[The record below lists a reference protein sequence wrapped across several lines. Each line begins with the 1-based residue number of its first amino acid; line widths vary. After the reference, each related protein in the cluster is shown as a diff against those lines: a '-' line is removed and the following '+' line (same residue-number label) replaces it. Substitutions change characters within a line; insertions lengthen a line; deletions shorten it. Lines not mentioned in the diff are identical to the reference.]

1 MVTGFDY
8 LGRDK
13 TLQEHWIRRFAAI
26 VIDWLIIFIPLSLIG
41 RLVGGWGTFGF
52 LPLSLTSVLFF
63 LYCALFDYAIG
74 GTLGKMLLGLK
85 SVSVTG
91 KMDIAQA
98 IMRNISKIFLLILL
112 IDWIV
117 GMAVDTTDPRQKWTD
132 RLVNT
137 SVILISRPAA

>member
-13 TLQEHWIRRFAAI
+13 TLQEHWLRRFAAI
-26 VIDWLIIFIPLSLIG
+26 VIDWLIIYVPLVIIA
-41 RLVGGWGTFGF
+41 RITGGWGVFGF
-52 LPLSLTSVLFF
+52 LPLSLTSVFFF
-63 LYCALFDYAIG
+63 LYCTLFDFAIG
-74 GTLGKMLLGLK
+74 GTVGKMLLGLK

-117 GMAVDTTDPRQKWTD
+117 GMAIDTTDPRQKWTD
-132 RLVNT
+132 HLVNT
-137 SVILISRPAA
+137 SVILISHPAA

>member
-13 TLQEHWIRRFAAI
+13 ALQEHWVRRFAAV
-26 VIDWLIIFIPLSLIG
+26 VIDWLIIYIPLSFIG
-41 RLVGGWGTFGF
+41 WLFGRWGAVGFVS
-52 LPLSLTSVLFF
+52 LSTEFVVFF
-63 LYCALFDYAIG
+63 VYCTAFDYIVG

-98 IMRNISKIFLLILL
+98 IVRNISKIFPVLLL

-117 GMAVDTTDPRQKWTD
+117 GMAIDTTDPRQKWTD
-132 RLVNT
+132 HAIKT
-137 SVILISRPAA
+137 SVILISKPAA

>member
-13 TLQEHWIRRFAAI
+13 TLQEHWLRRFAAI
-26 VIDWLIIFIPLSLIG
+26 VIDWLIIFIPLSI
-41 RLVGGWGTFGF
+41 VGSIINWGLFGF
-52 LPLSLTSVLFF
+52 WPLSASSALFF
-63 LYCALFDYAIG
+63 LYCALFDFAIG

-85 SVSVTG
+85 AVSVTG

-98 IMRNISKIFLLILL
+98 IMRNITKIFAPLLL

-117 GMAVDTTDPRQKWTD
+117 GMAIDTKDPRQKWTD
-132 RLVNT
+132 SLVNT